1 MGKKKVKSKSVVEE
15 SVPADSTPVVEE
27 KPKKKLN
34 GYFQAMLEAKKNDAD
49 SFEYKG
55 SKYVKG
61 HTKNGMV
68 VYKKQKDE

>member
-1 MGKKKVKSKSVVEE
+1 MGKKKVKSKAVVEEE
-15 SVPADSTPVVEE
+15 SVPAEQPVVEE

-61 HTKNGMV
+61 HTKNGMI